1 MMDNIM
7 YTEGR
12 QGLKCQIA
20 GFVLF
25 NVSLGQD
32 KLYSGSLQHSYRI
45 LPCLGE
51 LFSSVSFS
59 VSFCVSF
66 SLELFLPRLFSCLG
80 LHCAKH
86 SFKEFSFTQISGQT
100 HLNPQENPTN
110 KGTSFCS
117 LHHSLHFICALSIP
131 CHPGNS
137 LRLTLTVMSRD
148 FQILD
153 SFTYLESCRVTEDG
167 GKHLPRKANLDVS
180 SGELIFQTNP

>member
-1 MMDNIM
+1 MDNIM

-25 NVSLGQD
+25 NVFLGQV

-59 VSFCVSF
+59 VSF

-86 SFKEFSFTQISGQT
+86 PFKEFSFTQVSGQT

-110 KGTSFCS
+110 KGTSSVLYVIPYISSMHGVFLVTLEIPLDLPS
-117 LHHSLHFICALSIP
+117 L
-131 CHPGNS
+131 
-137 LRLTLTVMSRD
+137 
-148 FQILD
+148 
-153 SFTYLESCRVTEDG
+153 
-167 GKHLPRKANLDVS
+167 
-180 SGELIFQTNP
+180 